1 MKLGRLG
8 VWYSTDKHPD
18 PAAIAAFAQMVER
31 QGYDALWYPESRG
44 YESFSVAGFMLGH
57 TKTLKIGSSIA
68 SVYARDAFTAKRG
81 MVGLNQLYGD
91 RFILGLGVS
100 HVPMVEGLRGH
111 VYEKPVPAMRAYLE
125 AIEKGEAEA
134 VNFPLCIAA
143 LGPLMLKLAARLG
156 RGALPYNTI
165 PKHTATAAAIL
176 GPDKWL
182 AVEQKVTIET
192 NPAKARALGRAE
204 LSRYMVLDNYRN
216 AWLGMGFT
224 EADLANGGSDAFID
238 AMVLWGDAETV
249 KSGLRAHF
257 AAGATH
263 VAIQPVHAPDD
274 AAGRDA
280 ILAALADT

>member
-1 MKLGRLG
+1 
-8 VWYSTDKHPD
+8 
-18 PAAIAAFAQMVER
+18 
-31 QGYDALWYPESRG
+31 
-44 YESFSVAGFMLGH
+44 
-57 TKTLKIGSSIA
+57 
-68 SVYARDAFTAKRG
+68 
-81 MVGLNQLYGD
+81 
-91 RFILGLGVS
+91 
-100 HVPMVEGLRGH
+100 
-111 VYEKPVPAMRAYLE
+111 
-125 AIEKGEAEA
+125 
-134 VNFPLCIAA
+134 
-143 LGPLMLKLAARLG
+143 MLKLAARLG